1 MSLGSVG
8 WRCFIPSFR
17 GLFLVLFRVFQC
29 RCTADRLREE
39 GRHYTDEHRGRLY
52 WFVGQTTKRRVFLLK
67 AGGEVEPSSY
77 FRV

>member
-8 WRCFIPSFR
+8 WRSFIPSLR

-39 GRHYTDEHRGRLY
+39 GRHYTYEHRSRLY
-52 WFVGQTTKRRVFLLK
+52 WFVVQTTKRRVFLVK
-67 AGGEVEPSSY
+67 AGAGIEPSSY
-77 FRV
+77 FRL